1 MKEQKGRIAE
11 LSKAKH
17 EQGAEYKVQRP
28 VSFYHCIKRYRCLCH
43 CCIILLFGIVCVN
56 GCLISVTGQD
66 SGAGSPCRGGQ
77 KKDVTDGATQ
87 TGK

>member
-1 MKEQKGRIAE
+1 MSREQNT
-11 LSKAKH
+11 
-17 EQGAEYKVQRP
+17 
-28 VSFYHCIKRYRCLCH
+28 RYGGLCH
-43 CCIILLFGIVCVN
+43 FIIVSSDIGVCVIAVSYCCVHYSLGIVCVN